1 MRQELASDS
10 VAPNG
15 QLVDGLSKSLKN
27 NFTSQDMDNGISC
40 EQSSLKIQQGGNQMA
55 ELTLTENVAVER
67 DDKPSKDE
75 NSLEDLN
82 SSPTN
87 EKNTENLK
95 TVSEVENVNM
105 VVLEE
110 HNHGAQDM
118 DRGIINEEN
127 VSKTLKFDNHTSKPP
142 LTNDVSSKSGN
153 LSPLKDDNSLKEQT
167 SGGMAIQIDSDVGT
181 TSLADN
187 VNVNNDV
194 SQDNNDG
201 IKVPEKRERKPNS
214 LFKMEEG
221 YLLAGRFDQFGFPE
235 SSCGWKNHKQRT
247 TRSSDRR
254 SNSVSLGNK
263 SFGDEKPHRKRT
275 MKKISQIVDQHDSEP
290 KQLSSASLSVRGK
303 RSRDKSTSSSKC
315 DPEFDVVSLPF
326 ICILVSVMPL

>member
-10 VAPNG
+10 VAPSG

-27 NFTSQDMDNGISC
+27 NFTSRDMDSGISC
-40 EQSSLKIQQGGNQMA
+40 EQSSLKIQQGGSQMA

-67 DDKPSKDE
+67 DDKPSKDN

-82 SSPTN
+82 SSPTK
-87 EKNTENLK
+87 EKNAENLK
-95 TVSEVENVNM
+95 TVSEVEKVNM

-110 HNHGAQDM
+110 HNCGAKDM
-118 DRGIINEEN
+118 DRGMVSEEN

-142 LTNDVSSKSGN
+142 LTNDVSSKSEN
-153 LSPLKDDNSLKEQT
+153 LSPLNDDNSLKEET
-167 SGGMAIQIDSDVGT
+167 SGGMAIQIDTDVGT

-194 SQDNNDG
+194 SHDNNDG
-201 IKVPEKRERKPNS
+201 SKFAEKRERKPNS

-221 YLLAGRFDQFGFPE
+221 YLLAGRCDQIGFLE
-235 SSCGWKNHKQRT
+235 SSSGWKNHRQRT
-247 TRSSDRR
+247 NRSSDR

-275 MKKISQIVDQHDSEP
+275 MKKISQIGNQHDSEP
-290 KQLSSASLSVRGK
+290 KQLSSPSLSVRGR
-303 RSRDKSTSSSKC
+303 RSRDKSTSSSNC
-315 DPEFDVVSLPF
+315 DQEFDVVS
-326 ICILVSVMPL
+326 